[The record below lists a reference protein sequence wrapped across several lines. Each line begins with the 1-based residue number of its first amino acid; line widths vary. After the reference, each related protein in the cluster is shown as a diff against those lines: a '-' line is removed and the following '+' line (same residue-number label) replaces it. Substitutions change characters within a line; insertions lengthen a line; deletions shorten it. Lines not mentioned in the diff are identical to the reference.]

1 MKVLELAQQI
11 YNDQERLKPKQ
22 INGYSICP
30 IYHYEDLRFTVNRSQ
45 NFDPQIPEYM
55 AFNADC
61 ELIISVGF
69 QSESIDFEERM
80 LKDALKKYLAQEVK

>member
-1 MKVLELAQQI
+1 
-11 YNDQERLKPKQ
+11 
-22 INGYSICP
+22 
-30 IYHYEDLRFTVNRSQ
+30 
-45 NFDPQIPEYM
+45 M

-80 LKDALKKYLAQEVK
+80 LKDALKQYLAQDVK